1 MGKAY
6 GWLIRRFFSKELDFR
21 VRLFNIL
28 AMAGMFISFVMC
40 ATSLIIGNQIFNA
53 LINLCLTALSLGLL
67 YYAYRTGRYQLC
79 YMITIATIFLGM
91 FTVLFFHSGGYHGG
105 MIAFFI
111 FAIVFTVFMLEGKA
125 MVVMTF
131 LEIIV
136 YTCLCLWAFAHPEQI
151 EYFATERD
159 RLLDIL
165 TSFLSVSVILGITLS
180 LHFAM
185 YNRQQRELETAR
197 KQLTEEN
204 AALEQINRLKTE
216 FLGNVSHELKTPL
229 TVISGYAQTTRQ
241 LLSRQQEV
249 EPATVIH
256 RMQLISAEAER
267 LALMVGQILD
277 VTRMEEGRMVMEKSP
292 CHPDEIIHN
301 AIETHYPILNK
312 NGNKLVIRIE
322 DELPQI
328 NADKGRISQVIVNLI
343 ANAIRFTVNG
353 TITVTAE
360 PRDNEVLIC
369 VTDTGEGIS
378 PAKLPFIFDRYNN
391 NQKSGGGKDTGTGLG
406 LFICKHI
413 IEEHNGGIWV
423 KSDEGIGTT
432 FCFTLPALS

>member
-1 MGKAY
+1 MVQIY
-6 GWLIRRFFSKELDFR
+6 PRLMRRFFSKELDFR
-21 VRLFNIL
+21 VRLFNLL
-28 AMAGMFISFVMC
+28 AMSGILMSSIMC
-40 ATSLIIGNQIFNA
+40 VTCLVIGEQYFNA
-53 LINLCLTALSLGLL
+53 VINVCIAALSFGLL
-67 YYAYRTGRYQLC
+67 YYAYRTGKYQIC
-79 YMITIATIFLGM
+79 YLITIAIIFLGM
-91 FTVLFFHSGGYHGG
+91 FPVLFFRSGGYQGG
-105 MIAFFI
+105 MISFFI
-111 FAIVFTVFMLEGKA
+111 FAIVFTIVMLEGKVLA
-125 MVVMTF
+125 SMTL
-131 LEIIV
+131 LEMTV
-136 YTCLCLWAFAHPEQI
+136 YTCLCLWAYAHPEQI
-151 EYFATERD
+151 QFFVTEKD
-159 RLLDIL
+159 LLFDVL
-165 TSFLSVSVILGITLS
+165 MSFLSVSIVLGLALS

-241 LLSRQQEV
+241 LISRQQEV
-249 EPATVIH
+249 EPAAVIH

-328 NADKGRISQVIVNLI
+328 NADQGRISQVIVNLV

-353 TITVTAE
+353 TITVTAQ

-369 VTDTGEGIS
+369 VADTGEGIS

-413 IEEHNGGIWV
+413 IEEHNGRIWV
-423 KSDEGIGTT
+423 NSSEGIGTT

>member
-1 MGKAY
+1 MGKA
-6 GWLIRRFFSKELDFR
+6 IRRLIHRFLNKQLDFR
-21 VRLFNIL
+21 VRLFNVL
-28 AMAGMFISFVMC
+28 AMAGTLISLIMC
-40 ATSLIIGNQIFNA
+40 VSSLIIGDQVFNA
-53 LINLCLTALSLGLL
+53 FINLCIAALSFGLL
-67 YYAYRTGRYQLC
+67 YYAYRTGKYQFC
-79 YMITIATIFLGM
+79 YIVTIATIFLGM

-111 FAIVFTVFMLEGKA
+111 FAVIFTVFMLEAKA
-125 MVVMTF
+125 MVVMTL

-136 YTCLCLWAFAHPEQI
+136 YTFLCLWAFSHPEQI
-151 EYFATERD
+151 QFFNTEKD
-159 RLLDIL
+159 LLLDIL
-165 TSFLSVSVILGITLS
+165 ISFLTVSITLGITLS

-185 YNRQQRELETAR
+185 YNRQQRELEAAR

-241 LLSRQQEV
+241 LFSRQQEV
-249 EPATVIH
+249 DPATVIH

-292 CHPDEIIHN
+292 CHTDEIIHN

-328 NADKGRISQVIVNLI
+328 NADRGRIAQVIVNLI

-360 PRDNEVLIC
+360 PLDNEVLIC

-378 PAKLPFIFDRYNN
+378 PAKLPFIFNRYNN

-413 IEEHNGGIWV
+413 IEEHNGRIWV
-423 KSDEGIGTT
+423 KSGEGIGTT
-432 FCFTLPALS
+432 FCFTLPAWS